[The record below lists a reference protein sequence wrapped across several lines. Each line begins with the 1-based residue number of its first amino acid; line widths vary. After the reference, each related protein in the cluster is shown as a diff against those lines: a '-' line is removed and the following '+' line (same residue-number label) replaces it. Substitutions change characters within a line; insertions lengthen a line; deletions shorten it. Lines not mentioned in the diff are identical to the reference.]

1 MMPLFRISAML
12 RPKAVRNVVPSFGR
26 LALAKRRLAKA
37 KLLPVRTTW
46 STISAVGI
54 STRPLLLAP
63 LDLAPQERLLV
74 SGAHSPRARWAGRRS
89 SRLYAKRLI
98 FSRALARRHQPPAV
112 RSFDLGSCP
121 SFESSTTIISSNL
134 VLLVLRSSAPSC
146 CAFGLVCAGPEGLI
160 YSPAPILHA
169 PPLLVNGICVLL
181 RFLYPRLLSLRPAPR
196 CLSCGPPCHIPP
208 CWAGRFW
215 SFLGGFFF
223 CDLALLY
230 VSLLCL
236 AGMEASIFDWRTKQ
250 RLVPLPSY
258 PMPNAMPSA
267 KCPKA
272 ACSPPRKTR
281 RLCGG

>member
-1 MMPLFRISAML
+1 MPLFRISAML

-98 FSRALARRHQPPAV
+98 FSRALARRHQHPAV

-169 PPLLVNGICVLL
+169 PPFLSMASVCSYVSCTHAFCRYVPLLVV
-181 RFLYPRLLSLRPAPR
+181 
-196 CLSCGPPCHIPP
+196 CLVVPLVIYLHV
-208 CWAGRFW
+208 GR
-215 SFLGGFFF
+215 GGFGLSWGVFF
-223 CDLALLY
+223 SVTSHCCMYRYFA
-230 VSLLCL
+230 
-236 AGMEASIFDWRTKQ
+236 
-250 RLVPLPSY
+250 
-258 PMPNAMPSA
+258 
-267 KCPKA
+267 
-272 ACSPPRKTR
+272 
-281 RLCGG
+281 